1 MGRNTDALKF
11 VTLLSQ
17 SKGSIRPAAATVN
30 ITLRWFVHFH
40 LNQVGHERKIIMTK
54 RNFLRIVL
62 PVGALAVASATVA
75 PIVVSL
81 EKNQTSNSVIK
92 ANGSLET
99 NQLYATESILNPE
112 GYAVDT
118 KGFVEFVKD
127 LQKSNLIDSAINI
140 EKLNSVT
147 LNAHLIA
154 KLNNI
159 ILEVNHV
166 VFSRAIN

>member
-1 MGRNTDALKF
+1 
-11 VTLLSQ
+11 
-17 SKGSIRPAAATVN
+17 
-30 ITLRWFVHFH
+30 
-40 LNQVGHERKIIMTK
+40 MTK

-166 VFSRAIN
+166 VFSRAINWGKIGAIAGVISAAISSIDILDRIIGLF